1 MGNPMIYIRKNKDI
15 RFSVIRMYLK
25 GMKWLIIS
33 VPILFLLISCRIY
46 AQTPQRIQ
54 QSFYRIDSQGKRVP
68 TREIRNQY
76 DREGRVRLSQVNEF
90 DEITQTYRP
99 VNRIETDYDDAGREV
114 RVLQTTFE
122 DTSPS
127 IRLTRLEQSIYNDDK
142 LIELKITETVPSSG
156 KVMETRQNYEYAENG
171 CLKTEDFQEYVNGSV
186 GLRYTVNYQN
196 DDQCRKL
203 KVLTTYS
210 ESFSTALLE
219 IYEYISEHLTANRQY
234 TLIGEDSVLNFE
246 LIYAYNDS
254 GLLILEKRT
263 EEYKIELTY
272 GSSGKTDYRKV
283 STWNPQTLQWNLASE
298 TFYTYSAEGL
308 LLETDAYFE
317 SNEGGYRFQNLYEY
331 NEEGR
336 VIRITTIRKY
346 AVSTGNIDAESE
358 RLFYYRCDGAEV
370 ANELYSGTGV
380 NLQLIR
386 GSESVYL
393 YPASCETSDKMELTV
408 YPNPTTGMV
417 TVIPADPTAVSSVSV
432 YTEHG
437 QLVNTFGFAEG
448 LVPIQMDLSPLAD
461 GIYFITVSNG
471 SQFAASRLVKIGSGI
486 D

>member
-1 MGNPMIYIRKNKDI
+1 
-15 RFSVIRMYLK
+15 
-25 GMKWLIIS
+25 MKWLIIS
-33 VPILFLLISCRIY
+33 VPVLFLLISCEIY
-46 AQTPQRIQ
+46 AQAPQRIQ

-68 TREIRNQY
+68 TQEIRNQY
-76 DREGRVRLSQVNEF
+76 DRDGRVRLSQVSQF
-90 DEITQTYRP
+90 DETTQTFKP
-99 VNRIETDYDDAGREV
+99 VNRTETEYDEEGRELKL
-114 RVLQTTFE
+114 LQTNFQ
-122 DTSPS
+122 SSSAS
-127 IRLTRLEQSIYNDDK
+127 INFTRFEQSIYNDDK
-142 LIELKITETVPSSG
+142 LIELKITETFPSSG
-156 KVMETRQNYEYAENG
+156 KVTESLHRYFYSESG
-171 CLKTEDFQEYVNGSV
+171 CLQLVTFEERVNGIKGLLYTINYVN
-186 GLRYTVNYQN
+186 
-196 DDQCRKL
+196 DEQCRKL
-203 KVLTTYS
+203 KILTTYS
-210 ESFSTALLE
+210 ESFSASILE
-219 IYEYISEHLTANRQY
+219 TYEYAGENITANRQY
-234 TLIGEDSVLNFE
+234 TLIDEDSVLNFE